1 MIRRPPRS
9 TLFPYTTLFRSS
21 EDNILIEGDNYH
33 ALTVLNYTHKE
44 KIDVIY
50 IDPPY
55 NTGAKDWKYNN
66 NYVEKDDGFRHSKWL
81 NMMEKRLKL
90 GKNLLN
96 RDGIMIT
103 AIDDNEFATMKLL
116 LNSIMPMY
124 SHETIV
130 VNHHPQGSGG
140 LNVSATHEYA
150 IVSVPNGKHLFLGNY
165 IKERIEQWS
174 LIKAGAGEDYYRIGR
189 PKMFF
194 AIHIDKNTG
203 QAIDIGKELSV
214 NDSYDLNDTKEG
226 YKRIYPFDSNGGERR
241 WRYGR
246 ETM

>member
-1 MIRRPPRS
+1 MRKF
-9 TLFPYTTLFRSS
+9 T
-21 EDNILIEGDNYH
+21 
-33 ALTVLNYTHKE
+33 
-44 KIDVIY
+44 Y

-55 NTGAKDWKYNN
+55 NKGAKDWKYNN

-81 NMMEKRLKL
+81 NMMAKRLKL
-90 GKNLLN
+90 AKNLLN

-103 AIDDNEFATMKLL
+103 AIDDTEFAALKFLL
-116 LNSIMPMY
+116 ASIMPMY
-124 SHETIV
+124 THETVV

-165 IKERIEQWS
+165 IEERIEQWS
-174 LIKAGAGEDYYRIGR
+174 LIKAGAGKDYYRIGR
-189 PKMFF
+189 SKMFF
-194 AIHIDKNTG
+194 AIHVDKNTG
-203 QAIDIGKELSV
+203 KAVDVGRELSI
-214 NDSYDLNDTKEG
+214 NDNYDLNDTKEG

-246 ETM
+246 ETMLQLIKQQRIIASLPNVNFRTFVNALSRFGEGLD